1 VGGLLIDSGGGM
13 HTFSVAK
20 HDVCVVFQILKK
32 CWKLWSLKWSCE
44 IVCRREGLRKTNE
57 EIPDTKGLCC
67 SLLLHYLFYQLL
79 ASFLV
84 VLCLP
89 SARHS
94 SGVNPYHETR
104 VYGLKFFFES
114 YLTNSQKI
122 WVGEEEY

>member
-1 VGGLLIDSGGGM
+1 M